1 MRILSLLIVMISLA
15 GCQLFERTALP
26 QRVKVYTV
34 PVVSKPIIPAAIAG
48 PPLRL
53 PEVVVVTTTEA
64 LYYNDACLAFKSI
77 GFEGEDDL
85 QGVLEQYPGLT
96 QSAACEWAIYGFTVQ
111 GWLSLESQINEIGA
125 YTRSLRARIAV
136 LEGMLNDQYDSSKAQ
151 KETFERINEDNE

>member
-1 MRILSLLIVMISLA
+1 MRILSILIVMISLA
-15 GCQLFERTALP
+15 GCQLFERTSLP

-48 PPLRL
+48 PLLRL
-53 PEVVVVTTTEA
+53 PEVVVVTTAEA
-64 LYYNDACLAFKSI
+64 LYFNDACLAFKAI
-77 GFEGEDDL
+77 GSEDDRL
-85 QGVLEQYPGLT
+85 GVLDDYPGLT

-125 YTRSLRARIAV
+125 YTRSLRARIAL

-151 KETFERINEDNE
+151 KETFERINEENE